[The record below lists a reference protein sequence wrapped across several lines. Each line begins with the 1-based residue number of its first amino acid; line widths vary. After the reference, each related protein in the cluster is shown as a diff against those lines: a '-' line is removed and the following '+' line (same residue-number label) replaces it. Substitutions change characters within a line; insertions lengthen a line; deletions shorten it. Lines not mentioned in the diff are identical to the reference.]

1 MQKIKA
7 TENVHRKYQKQLLA
21 EKVVKEDDLKRMQE
35 HISGIMS
42 KEFEGARDYKPEVR
56 SRNCRTAEYSK
67 IWQPHY
73 PQGFT
78 LKRLG
83 TSRTSSVGLPAALGC

>member
-1 MQKIKA
+1 MHK
-7 TENVHRKYQKQLLA
+7 KYQKQLLA

-56 SRNCRTAEYSK
+56 SCTCRAQPVSATQHLYGFALKPTASNTTKQSEAAHS
-67 IWQPHY
+67 HH
-73 PQGFT
+73 
-78 LKRLG
+78 
-83 TSRTSSVGLPAALGC
+83 SPARPSNPEQI